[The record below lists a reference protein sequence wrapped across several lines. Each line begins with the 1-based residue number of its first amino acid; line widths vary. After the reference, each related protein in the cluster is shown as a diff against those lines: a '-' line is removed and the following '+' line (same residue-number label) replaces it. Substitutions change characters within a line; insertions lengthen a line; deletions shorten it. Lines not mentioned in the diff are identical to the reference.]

1 VGAAVSTRHTRENRL
16 VPNVCT
22 SEPLAAWKASADEF
36 QICGDPMT
44 LVARPDRHAYGPLL
58 APETIS
64 HEAGVNRA
72 AKLHHAS
79 GYLYVKAP
87 PAGRTPHT
95 PLANVTLT
103 ANLGMYSCCVTGSPG
118 WPQFA
123 TESTTYV
130 CDTGAASTHDT
141 ATRSITTTKES
152 ITATRFFI
160 TPGASVCEKGGTEG
174 GRESGVRSAWRLS
187 E

>member
-1 VGAAVSTRHTRENRL
+1 MGAAVSTRHTHGNRL

-58 APETIS
+58 APETTS
-64 HEAGVNRA
+64 HEAGVNRT

-95 PLANVTLT
+95 PLGNVTLT
-103 ANLGMYSCCVTGSPG
+103 ANLGM
-118 WPQFA
+118 
-123 TESTTYV
+123 
-130 CDTGAASTHDT
+130 
-141 ATRSITTTKES
+141 
-152 ITATRFFI
+152 
-160 TPGASVCEKGGTEG
+160 
-174 GRESGVRSAWRLS
+174 
-187 E
+187 